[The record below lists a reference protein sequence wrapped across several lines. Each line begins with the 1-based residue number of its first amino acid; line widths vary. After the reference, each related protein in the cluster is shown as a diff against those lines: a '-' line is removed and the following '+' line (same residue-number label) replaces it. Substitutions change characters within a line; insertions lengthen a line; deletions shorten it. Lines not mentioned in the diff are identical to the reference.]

1 MGITSATPHKPVAA
15 GDAPSAWEA
24 PGAAGLDPHLPAG
37 TGRQRA
43 ATQGTDVQR
52 ERILQA
58 AAQLFAVQGYANT
71 TMAQIVRAL
80 GVTKPFVYYYFR
92 DKQEIFET
100 LSWKPAVECLT
111 TMDFTPEDT
120 RCARDKVM
128 DGLERL
134 IRATIANFPC
144 AFFPY
149 REPQVYRAEYLV
161 EQKRLAHHFYNQLV
175 PLLEEARRDGDLDFD
190 DAKITALAAC
200 SLPGFLYSWYR
211 PDGRYSTEEVVSKLS
226 VLAWR
231 VIGVQQ
237 HGGTGKRPERQE
249 EDG

>member
-1 MGITSATPHKPVAA
+1 MGITSATPHKPAA
-15 GDAPSAWEA
+15 ADDGPEA
-24 PGAAGLDPHLPAG
+24 DRRLHLPAG

-71 TMAQIVRAL
+71 TMAQVVRAL

-111 TMDFTPEDT
+111 TMDFPPEDM
-120 RCARDKVM
+120 RSARDKVM

-149 REPQVYRAEYLV
+149 REPQVYRPEYL
-161 EQKRLAHHFYNQLV
+161 EAQKKLAHHFYDLLC

-190 DAKITALAAC
+190 ETKITALAAC

-211 PDGRYSTEEVVSKLS
+211 PGGRLSPDEVVAELTR
-226 VLAWR
+226 LASR
-231 VIGVQQ
+231 VIGLR
-237 HGGTGKRPERQE
+237 TKN
-249 EDG
+249 